1 MKRRRGEINM
11 STSRIMKIITGALE
25 ATLAI
30 PFLGGIIV
38 LGFGYYPLFIM
49 LVLHI
54 TTLVL
59 TKKDNGAAAGSIIGI
74 VTSLV
79 GWIPFLGWIMHILS
93 AIFLMIGAITK
104 DKEQIGAIQIDAI
117 TKDEEQID

>member
-1 MKRRRGEINM
+1 M